1 MLFLQSP
8 IRHLH
13 LVLLSRRVPCV
24 INTSVGQ
31 AHIPFPPSLLL
42 PLFAS
47 LSRLFANW
55 CCPSPLQ
62 AGEGRPQAFPEHFPP
77 LPARLQLPS
86 RRRISH
92 MLVDAQRRAL
102 LPGPLARA
110 CAKLLQVPREEDT
123 GCGGHRRRFLALWPP
138 QEAASAGCSFS
149 VSSRGSLQH
158 PASILGGFETH

>member
-8 IRHLH
+8 IRRLH

-24 INTSVGQ
+24 INTSVDQ

-62 AGEGRPQAFPEHFPP
+62 AGEGRPQAPP
-77 LPARLQLPS
+77 A
-86 RRRISH
+86 
-92 MLVDAQRRAL
+92 AC
-102 LPGPLARA
+102 PLAAPLSPADLPRA
-110 CAKLLQVPREEDT
+110 RGCAATCAPAGSFGQSLREALA
-123 GCGGHRRRFLALWPP
+123 GAAGGGHRLWWAQATLPRSLAAPGSCLRRAQLLCEQPGLPAAPSIYPP
-138 QEAASAGCSFS
+138 GI
-149 VSSRGSLQH
+149 RNTLM
-158 PASILGGFETH
+158 